1 MGAFIFT
8 HGCCSGHLPLG
19 VDIPSNMRDDVHF
32 HESSSSSWVASLT
45 FFMASRGHSH
55 SLPWLSFT
63 LTNRFPS
70 PADTDIRAYFA
81 WKGKTSTD
89 ASNKKQGGGWYR
101 PLTQS
106 GQSLFHFDQLY
117 VIAGH
122 LTGVK

>member
-1 MGAFIFT
+1 MAAVLAIYRSASISPAICVT
-8 HGCCSGHLPLG
+8 T
-19 VDIPSNMRDDVHF
+19 
-32 HESSSSSWVASLT
+32 SSSTQSSSYSWVASLT
-45 FFMASRGHSH
+45 FFMASKGHSH

-63 LTNRFPS
+63 LTNRFPRS
-70 PADTDIRAYFA
+70 ADTDIRASFA
-81 WKGKTSTD
+81 CKGKASTD